1 MSSESKRGLMIGE
14 TSHEGNGDAISVF
27 DVVRAEGQV

>member
-1 MSSESKRGLMIGE
+1 MSSESKQGLMIGE
-14 TSHEGNGDAISVF
+14 TSHEGNGDAIRVF